1 TELVLAAPDVLLLDA
16 QLPPLSGARL
26 RAALPA
32 LAEPHLLA
40 DIAGAF
46 VAAAEPRGGR
56 TTLAIVDR
64 ALLARALELL
74 RRLKIAPASA
84 TPEQLT
90 LGLAPERWRLR
101 IGATYGCLRSAQ
113 LRGTVCSQLV
123 DGAPPVE
130 LGLALEQA
138 GDARPRALEVEGAC
152 DTDAWSRALGVP
164 VLAVET
170 PEKRAEPL
178 VLELLQYEF
187 APRLVSAASWR
198 LPAVLAALAIA
209 TWLVGL
215 NVEAWLMRG
224 EQQALRAQMAA

>member
-1 TELVLAAPDVLLLDA
+1 
-16 QLPPLSGARL
+16 
-26 RAALPA
+26 
-32 LAEPHLLA
+32 
-40 DIAGAF
+40 
-46 VAAAEPRGGR
+46 
-56 TTLAIVDR
+56 
-64 ALLARALELL
+64 
-74 RRLKIAPASA
+74 
-84 TPEQLT
+84 
-90 LGLAPERWRLR
+90 
-101 IGATYGCLRSAQ
+101 
-113 LRGTVCSQLV
+113 SQLV

-224 EQQALRAQMAA
+224 EQQALRAQMAAALREVVPSVPVVLDAPAQMRRALADLRIGAGASDAREFLPLAGALARSLP